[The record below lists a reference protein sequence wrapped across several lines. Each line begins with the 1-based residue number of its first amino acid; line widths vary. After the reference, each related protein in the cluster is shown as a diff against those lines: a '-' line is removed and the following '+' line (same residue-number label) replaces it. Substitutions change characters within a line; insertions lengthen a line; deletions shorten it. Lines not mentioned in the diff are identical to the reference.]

1 MAQLKTYSRRSKLAD
16 SQDGAYKSSQES
28 FFGSPDDPYS
38 FDSQLSTLEAPQIS
52 ADLHPHPSNSPMC
65 LPATSSKSSQTQ
77 LQPEKKPPVATLTS
91 AVAKVTAQPKP
102 MLSRPLSRLSKSSCQ
117 GTEPKPSH
125 SQLLKPKRILTR
137 ASSLE
142 GPVAKKA
149 CLKRHSG
156 SSSSHGR
163 SSGSKI
169 AADKQKSAPATTV
182 LEVEYAGRNMRCCWQ
197 YGMGIAAIFLLVNC
211 AGSGKWGAHTNC
223 R

>member
-1 MAQLKTYSRRSKLAD
+1 MAQLKTYSRKSKLVDA
-16 SQDGAYKSSQES
+16 QDGAYKSSQES
-28 FFGSPDDPYS
+28 FFDSPDDPYF
-38 FDSQLSTLEAPQIS
+38 FDSQIS
-52 ADLHPHPSNSPMC
+52 ALDAPRISAGLHPRPPIC
-65 LPATSSKSSQTQ
+65 LPASSSKSSQTQ
-77 LQPEKKPPVATLTS
+77 LQPEKKPPVASLTS
-91 AVAKVTAQPKP
+91 AVAKVTAQSKP
-102 MLSRPLSRLSKSSCQ
+102 VLSRPLSRLSKSSCR

-125 SQLLKPKRILTR
+125 SQLLKPKRSLTS

-142 GPVAKKA
+142 GPAAKKA

-169 AADKQKSAPATTV
+169 AADKQTSAPATTV
-182 LEVEYAGRNMRCCWQ
+182 LEVGYAGRSMSYCCSMAWALQ
-197 YGMGIAAIFLLVNC
+197 KSWNVANC